1 MKNLWKVVG
10 LASLVAS
17 LGVVSLGLVAY
28 APDDESGDPFDFKG
42 RFRETIPGLL
52 GIGIH
57 E

>member
-28 APDDESGDPFDFKG
+28 AQDDESGDSFDFNG
-42 RFRETIPGLL
+42 RFRETIA
-52 GIGIH
+52 GILSIGVD